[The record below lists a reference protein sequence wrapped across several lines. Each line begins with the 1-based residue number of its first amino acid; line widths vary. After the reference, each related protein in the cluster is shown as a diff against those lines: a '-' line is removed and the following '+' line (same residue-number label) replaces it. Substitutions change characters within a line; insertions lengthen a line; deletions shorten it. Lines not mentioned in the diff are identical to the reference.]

1 MGGGGH
7 YLALVARRTKPA
19 ALAREGQEVFGGA
32 GVAADPGEAPSESSA
47 VEEFTEDFS
56 DDGPEGAKVRLE
68 LFGIRFNER
77 DVVSLG
83 TLPKGRLP
91 GGPRA
96 IRLQRAGPAARR
108 EQFIEP
114 VRKTSVVVQ
123 LRNFPCGNHSTPPPF
138 NQGLLNNVEEG
149 EFRRCEIGDGSK
161 RASHVESL
169 PGFDVL
175 YIET

>member
-68 LFGIRFNER
+68 LFGIGFNER

-91 GGPRA
+91 G
-96 IRLQRAGPAARR
+96 QR
-108 EQFIEP
+108 Q
-114 VRKTSVVVQ
+114 
-123 LRNFPCGNHSTPPPF
+123 
-138 NQGLLNNVEEG
+138 
-149 EFRRCEIGDGSK
+149 
-161 RASHVESL
+161 L
-169 PGFDVL
+169 PGVR
-175 YIET
+175 ER